1 MFSAAAAEVL
11 SHIFPDEAAFFESKS
26 QEAALSRLYGGI
38 HYRFDIEDGNTSG
51 KEVGRYTIDRLKD
64 DGGE

>member
-1 MFSAAAAEVL
+1 MFSAAGAEVL
-11 SHIFPDEAAFFESKS
+11 SHIFPDEAPQFEQYS

-38 HYRFDIEDGNTSG
+38 HYRFDIEDGNVSG
-51 KEVGRYTIDRLKD
+51 KAVGQYAIDRLVL

>member
-11 SHIFPDEAAFFESKS
+11 SHIFPDEAATFEARY

-38 HYRFDIEDGNTSG
+38 HYRFDIEDGGTSG
-51 KEVGRYTIDRLKD
+51 KEVGRYVINRLTA